1 MAILAYAARVD
12 MTHVP
17 YKGAQA
23 AYQDLIGERI
33 DLMLDNTSTARGFA
47 ANKQVKALVVTN
59 RDPDATMPGVRRC
72 APPRGRTSSWKAGSA
87 ISPRQERPVRH

>member
-1 MAILAYAARVD
+1 

-47 ANKQVKALVVTN
+47 ASKQVKALVVTN
-59 RDPDATMPGVRRC
+59 RDPDATMPGAAHRPALRQG
-72 APPRGRTSSWKAGSA
+72 AGLRGWKAGSA
-87 ISPRQERPVRH
+87 TSPRRRPRARH